1 VVNIYLERIT
11 QMFKKTASPAA
22 HAGYKKK
29 WSVLV
34 IVIIIQNL
42 LVRSAGTARG
52 WLQRARCFF
61 SLPNDRKLFLYRAAC
76 TRHGARQQRADL
88 APLRATRRACAIQA
102 RVSCKLATA
111 LAFRTDD
118 GGGP

>member
-1 VVNIYLERIT
+1 
-11 QMFKKTASPAA
+11 MFKKTASPAA

-61 SLPNDRKLFLYRAAC
+61 SLPKVSSSA
-76 TRHGARQQRADL
+76 QRS
-88 APLRATRRACAIQA
+88 QV
-102 RVSCKLATA
+102 VSLSGRMHTPRGKTA
-111 LAFRTDD
+111 ES
-118 GGGP
+118 